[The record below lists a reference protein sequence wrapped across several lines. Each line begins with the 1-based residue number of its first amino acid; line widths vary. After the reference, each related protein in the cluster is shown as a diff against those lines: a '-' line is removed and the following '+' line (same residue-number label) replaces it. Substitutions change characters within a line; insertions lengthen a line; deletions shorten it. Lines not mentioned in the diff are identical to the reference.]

1 MKNLSAFL
9 LMLCMLFVSC
19 AQPDEEFAP
28 ATKTERVAKLGVLR
42 VASESGF
49 AALVDEMK
57 QMGTFDVRDLPQTRS
72 GEVQTDETFVS
83 LREHLIEQGLRE
95 FTDEE
100 LAEIIADS
108 LEYDPEDSLIVDPY
122 MMALLNENREVQ
134 IGDMVYRYIDE
145 GLLIYDAPVFD
156 SIWNAGPGHIFDPGN
171 IIWPDSMAIQD
182 GESTVVVDNNGNEAI
197 FHHIVYRRNDLIWD
211 PSLGDFGGGGGS
223 SGGTSGGSG
232 SNPGSGEEEPI
243 NGLLLNDGSIVPES
257 NINFAYYEHGEGD
270 GSWIQKGIS
279 GLLGTNVVVIN
290 KFDSTHRMKLR
301 MFDMDYLIYKSC
313 GMTVRMQKKSWGIWW
328 RKKAQ
333 RIYYGWTP
341 LEIEYKFPHKIF
353 FDPGA
358 PTPPNVELGEGDID
372 ELPSKYPDVYT
383 RDFPLKGGKVALF
396 HVPANQ
402 YDFRSGNIGQFF
414 NNYMS
419 TIGDLTGLWSSYLS
433 NKGLA
438 NMPYGLYTPSA
449 DDCRML
455 CIYPPYS
462 QYVSNDGREVIRWES
477 MLAVGAVTY
486 CYKEGESFS
495 YKNIG
500 FEDTTPDFEIMRG
513 GVYGAV
519 MYGNQLRACIIG
531 TK

>member
-122 MMALLNENREVQ
+122 MMAMLNENREVQ
-134 IGDMVYRYIDE
+134 IADKMYRYVDE

-156 SIWNAGPGHIFDPGN
+156 SIWNAGPGHVFDPEN
-171 IIWPDSMAIQD
+171 IIWPDSMVIQ
-182 GESTVVVDNNGNEAI
+182 GNESTVVVDNNGNEAI
-197 FHHIVYRRNDLIWD
+197 LRPIEYIRGDYVGNWDLID
-211 PSLGDFGGGGGS
+211 YPGGGGS
-223 SGGTSGGSG
+223 SSG
-232 SNPGSGEEEPI
+232 
-243 NGLLLNDGSIVPES
+243 NDGDGESSEVQGLMLADKTVVPEPK
-257 NINFAYYEHGEGD
+257 INRAIYVKGNGD
-270 GSWIQKGIS
+270 ASWLQKGIS
-279 GLLGTNVVVIN
+279 GLFGTNVVVVN

-333 RIYYGWTP
+333 EFRYGWSAI
-341 LEIEYKFPHKIF
+341 EIEHDFNKAIF
-353 FDPGA
+353 D
-358 PTPPNVELGEGDID
+358 TPPLRPDGTQAV
-372 ELPSKYPDVYT
+372 SKYPDTIFKKFPCPEEEIVLFNVPFVDYDITTGDINAAFQSMTNAAANKITNWLQSAIGTENSSKPIGIYT
-383 RDFPLKGGKVALF
+383 VF
-396 HVPANQ
+396 
-402 YDFRSGNIGQFF
+402 S
-414 NNYMS
+414 
-419 TIGDLTGLWSSYLS
+419 
-433 NKGLA
+433 
-438 NMPYGLYTPSA
+438 
-449 DDCRML
+449 DDCKML
-455 CIYPPYS
+455 TVYPQS
-462 QYVSNDGREVIRWES
+462 EQVSYNDGREVVRWES
-477 MLAVGAVTY
+477 EWDFGFVNVFFNFG
-486 CYKEGESFS
+486 GESGFS
-495 YKNIG
+495 YDKI
-500 FEDTTPDFEIMRG
+500 EMDFVGHKMDIKRG
-513 GVYGAV
+513 RVYAAV
-519 MYGNQLRACIIG
+519 KYNNDWRVCTIE